1 MANSSFFKQ
10 AGTTSQIQGS
20 ATVSQAAA
28 LASEQA
34 AALSETASAAS
45 AAAALVSQNAAAGSA
60 STAAGHVSSTA
71 ADAVAT
77 AADRVATGQD
87 VTASAA
93 SAAAALVSKNA
104 AASDASQV
112 SIDAAQVAADKIQT
126 AADRVQTGLDT
137 TSSAASAASAT
148 ASQNASAS
156 SAAAALV
163 SENAAAA
170 SASTASGHVA
180 STAADAIATAADRVQ
195 TGLDRTAAAAS
206 AAAALVS
213 ENAADADR
221 VQTGLDRVAT
231 NNDAVQTAA
240 DRVQT
245 GLDVTASAAS
255 EAAALASENAAAS
268 SAAAALVSENAAAA
282 SASTASGH
290 ATSTA
295 ADAVA
300 TAADRVQTGLDR
312 TAAATSA
319 TDAATSATDAET
331 ALDDFTDLYIGAK
344 NTSGGDPTVDND
356 GDALQTGA
364 LMYDTTNAIM
374 KTYNGSAWVAAF
386 ASSGG
391 ALLNSNNLSD
401 VSSVSAARTNLG
413 LGTAATTASTDY
425 ATAAQGTLAASA
437 LQSGDN
443 VSALTNDSGYITS
456 VPAQTFASLT
466 GTPTTIAG
474 YGITDAFDGAY
485 GSLTGTPTI
494 PTNNNQLTN
503 GAGYITSVPAQ
514 SFASLTGKPTTIA
527 GYGITDAF
535 DGAYGSLTGTPTIPT
550 NNNQLANGAGYTTN
564 VGDITNVT
572 AGSGLAGGGA
582 SGSVT
587 ISHSDTSSQA
597 SSNNSGRTYI
607 QDITLDTYGHV
618 TGIATAT
625 ETVVNTDTNTTY
637 TAGGSYGLVLVGTEF
652 RLETD
657 QRIANTTSYIYTGN
671 LHDYTLYDPSVG
683 VRWYTAGAEEM
694 RLEND
699 GDLHVDGN
707 ITAYSTTVSDPRL
720 KTNIEPVVDALA
732 KVEKLNGYT
741 FTYKHDGTASAGVM
755 STEVK
760 DVLPSAISQSKLKL
774 MLGDDNETKY
784 DIVQYD
790 QLHALL
796 IEAVKELSARVKE
809 LENAS
814 AK

>member
-1 MANSSFFKQ
+1 MANSSFFKNT
-10 AGTTSQIQGS
+10 GTTSQIQGS

-34 AALSETASAAS
+34 ALASETASAAS

-60 STAAGHVSSTA
+60 STAAGHVSNTA

-77 AADRVATGQD
+77 AADRVQTGLD
-87 VTASAA
+87 RIASAA
-93 SAAAALVSKNA
+93 SAAAALVSENA
-104 AASDASQV
+104 AAASETQV
-112 SIDAAQVAADKIQT
+112 STDAAQVAADKIQT
-126 AADRVQTGLDT
+126 AADRVQTGLDV

-148 ASQNASAS
+148 ASQTASAS

-163 SENAAAA
+163 SENAAASSA
-170 SASTASGHVA
+170 SA
-180 STAADAIATAADRVQ
+180 
-195 TGLDRTAAAAS
+195 
-206 AAAALVS
+206 
-213 ENAADADR
+213 
-221 VQTGLDRVAT
+221 
-231 NNDAVQTAA
+231 
-240 DRVQT
+240 
-245 GLDVTASAAS
+245 
-255 EAAALASENAAAS
+255 
-268 SAAAALVSENAAAA
+268 
-282 SASTASGH
+282 ASGH
-290 ATSTA
+290 ATSTSADAIATA

-319 TDAATSATDAET
+319 TDAATAKTDAET

-374 KTYNGSAWVAAF
+374 KTYSGSSWVAAF

-413 LGTAATTASTDY
+413 LGTASTTASTDY

-443 VSALTNDSGYITS
+443 VSTLTNDSGYITS

-466 GTPTTIAG
+466 GKPTTIAGYGITDAFDGAFSSLSGKPTTIAG

-514 SFASLTGKPTTIA
+514 SFSSLTGKPTTIS

-535 DGAYGSLTGTPTIPT
+535 NGAYSSLSGKPTIPT
-550 NNNQLANGAGYTTN
+550 NNNQLTNGAGYTTN
-564 VGDITNVT
+564 VGDITHVT
-572 AGSGLAGGGA
+572 AGNGLAGGGA

-587 ISHSDTSSQA
+587 LHVSSDCRP
-597 SSNNSGRTYI
+597 SSNQYFGNSGGEYGYYDNSNALIRFYI
-607 QDITLDTYGHV
+607 NSS
-618 TGIATAT
+618 
-625 ETVVNTDTNTTY
+625 E
-637 TAGGSYGLVLVGTEF
+637 EF
-652 RLETD
+652 RMVS
-657 QRIANTTSYIYTGN
+657 N
-671 LHDYTLYDPSVG
+671 
-683 VRWYTAGAEEM
+683 
-694 RLEND
+694 
-699 GDLHVDGN
+699 GDFHADGN
-707 ITAYSTTVSDPRL
+707 VIAYSTTISDERL
-720 KTNIEPVVDALA
+720 KTDIIKIDSALD
-732 KVEKLNGYT
+732 KVGQLNGYT
-741 FTYKHDGTASAGVM
+741 FTYTTDGKKSAGVIAQ
-755 STEVK
+755 EVEK
-760 DVLPSAISQSKLKL
+760 VLPSAVSEKELPLKT
-774 MLGDDNETKY
+774 DDGVAYKT
-784 DIVQYD
+784 VQYD
-790 QLHALL
+790 QLVGLL
-796 IEAVKELSARVKE
+796 IEAVKELSVRVEE
-809 LENAS
+809 LENGF